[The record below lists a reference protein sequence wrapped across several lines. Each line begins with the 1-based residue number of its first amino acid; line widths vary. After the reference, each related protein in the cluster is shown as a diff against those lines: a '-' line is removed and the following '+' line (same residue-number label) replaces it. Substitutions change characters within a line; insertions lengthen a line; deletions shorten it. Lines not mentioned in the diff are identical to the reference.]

1 MTAIDLTEEM
11 IVSDH
16 SCQYR
21 VRDARRQYNRSGER
35 AEAYYA
41 EKMLARIGEKLVEW

>member
-1 MTAIDLTEEM
+1 MTTIDLTEEM

-21 VRDARRQYNRSGER
+21 VRDALRQYNRSGER
-35 AEAYYA
+35 AEAYA
-41 EKMLARIGEKLVEW
+41 EKMLERIGEKLMEW